1 MPLHPAFS
9 FQFYRITVGHCA
21 SDIRAR
27 LNLLD
32 GFCSHRPEERH
43 TFSFT
48 YHGES
53 SDKQYTAH
61 QFATDNHE
69 GHNARSTYAATVG
82 SLEASASPDKQNVVV
97 FMHVPC
103 VSTGSERLTSL
114 GNVFRHQSGLGS
126 FLASRLQA
134 RIRFTMTG
142 SATEH
147 LGTFR
152 RPQARCFG
160 RRYIKL
166 KIPSRHYRGSGR
178 SAVLDKGL
186 QYSCLV
192 TKTDGSERLRR
203 PGIGRYIGQPGP
215 YLKLVA
221 LWLLSV
227 SSRNITSCSYGIG
240 SRSYRLLVCADIA
253 KSHSA
258 LDSRRESVRLISL
271 TMSKHFTLIN
281 MAMVSRLGS
290 EKMKHMNLL
299 CANSRLSPVANC
311 SWISPAWTQTIFEEA
326 MIWAWKLFMIDETYI
341 TNESSTKL
349 LHKFRKQ
356 PLLAYLF
363 CEGTPS
369 TNQCLCIPR
378 SAFSFT
384 GLQLVTVLQ
393 ISEVGWTI
401 QLGDM
406 EHFGK
411 MEDDV

>member
-1 MPLHPAFS
+1 MAGLETWYVRGERVIGMLQLEWPGYRS
-9 FQFYRITVGHCA
+9 FWL
-21 SDIRAR
+21 SDAR

-240 SRSYRLLVCADIA
+240 SRSYRVR
-253 KSHSA
+253 HGT
-258 LDSRRESVRLISL
+258 RLI
-271 TMSKHFTLIN
+271 TVI
-281 MAMVSRLGS
+281 A
-290 EKMKHMNLL
+290 
-299 CANSRLSPVANC
+299 
-311 SWISPAWTQTIFEEA
+311 
-326 MIWAWKLFMIDETYI
+326 
-341 TNESSTKL
+341 ESSPQREFE
-349 LHKFRKQ
+349 HGC
-356 PLLAYLF
+356 PW
-363 CEGTPS
+363 
-369 TNQCLCIPR
+369 
-378 SAFSFT
+378 AF
-384 GLQLVTVLQ
+384 
-393 ISEVGWTI
+393 WC
-401 QLGDM
+401 
-406 EHFGK
+406 
-411 MEDDV
+411 